1 MDATNIEFFASCL
14 TGFEQT
20 LAGELKRLRIRH
32 VRPLRGGVAF
42 FGRPIDAERV
52 CLWSRVASR
61 VTAVVGRVNAGDAEL
76 MYAGVYDLPWEDVV
90 APGAKIAVRAHGTNE
105 ELRNT
110 QFTALKVKDAICDS
124 LRSRTGARQIGRA
137 HV

>member
-76 MYAGVYDLPWEDVV
+76 MYAGVYDLPWRTSSR
-90 APGAKIAVRAHGTNE
+90 RA
-105 ELRNT
+105 R
-110 QFTALKVKDAICDS
+110 
-124 LRSRTGARQIGRA
+124 RSRFARTARTRSCA
-137 HV
+137 TPSSRL